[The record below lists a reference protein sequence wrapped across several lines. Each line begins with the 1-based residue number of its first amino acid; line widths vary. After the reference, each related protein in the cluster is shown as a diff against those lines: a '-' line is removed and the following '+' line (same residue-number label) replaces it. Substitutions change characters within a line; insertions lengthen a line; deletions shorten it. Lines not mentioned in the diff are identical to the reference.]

1 MMNKQTFI
9 FLFWSLI
16 YSTIYAQK
24 LTVIDELGSPIRDVY
39 LVNNDASVF
48 AFTDKSGRAA
58 LGSFSEKDLI
68 TISHSGFLTISKRK
82 DELQDQ
88 GNIITLIFDPEAL
101 GEVVLLTRIDDENL
115 KTTADRRVILHSKEI
130 ERLNTQTTAELLE
143 KRAWD

>member
-39 LVNNDASVF
+39 LVNNDASEF

-58 LGSFSEKDLI
+58 LSSFSEKEA
-68 TISHSGFLTISKRK
+68 K
-82 DELQDQ
+82 DTRPLLFV
-88 GNIITLIFDPEAL
+88 NANAL
-101 GEVVLLTRIDDENL
+101 ASLLTR
-115 KTTADRRVILHSKEI
+115 
-130 ERLNTQTTAELLE
+130 
-143 KRAWD
+143 